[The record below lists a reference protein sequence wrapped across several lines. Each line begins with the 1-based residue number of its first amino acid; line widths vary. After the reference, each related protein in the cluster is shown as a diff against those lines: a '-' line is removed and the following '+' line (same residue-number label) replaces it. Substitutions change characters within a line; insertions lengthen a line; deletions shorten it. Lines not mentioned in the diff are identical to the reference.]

1 MSDSEFEKAYQP
13 LDVGPVTLPNRF
25 IKSAANENMS
35 YRGVPTKAMLAHH
48 QGLAEGGVG
57 MTTMAYL
64 AVEKSGRT
72 LKDQIW
78 LHDGVLQDLRVVTQ
92 AVHDAG
98 GKICAQITHGGS
110 FVTGIFQPR
119 RLLSSMSGVNTAG
132 LLRGNVFR
140 RAMNEKDMA
149 RVTQLFVD
157 AAIRAVEAGF
167 DAVEIHM
174 GHGYLLNQFISP
186 MDNQRT
192 DQYGGSAENRVRFP
206 AAVLKA
212 VKDAV
217 GDRIAVMA
225 KINVADGR
233 RRGASVEDGIV
244 TAKALEAAGADLL
257 VLSAGRNV
265 ESGWFTFGSNMNVA
279 AIQRVL
285 GKWSLSGMAIGLT
298 AKSEP
303 KIEFKPMYLWEYSQQ
318 IRQQVS
324 LPLAYLGGVTSSADV
339 AQAMAGGFE
348 AVALARAFLRE
359 PDLVNR
365 WREDPAQRSKCDHC
379 NSCVAYIYHPAGT
392 WCIHRPVNQIT
403 DNRIP
408 ASQA

>member
-1 MSDSEFEKAYQP
+1 MSDSQFEKAYQP
-13 LDVGPVTLPNRF
+13 LDVGPITLPNRF

-48 QGLAEGGVG
+48 QGLAQGGVG

-64 AVEKSGRT
+64 AVEKAGRT

-78 LHDGVLQDLRVVTQ
+78 LHDDVIQDLRVVTQ
-92 AVHDAG
+92 AVHEAG

-140 RAMNEKDMA
+140 RAMNERDMA

-157 AAIRAVEAGF
+157 AAIRALEAGF

-206 AAVLKA
+206 AAVLRA

-244 TAKALEAAGADLL
+244 TARALEAAGADLL

-318 IRQQVS
+318 IRQAVS
-324 LPLAYLGGVTSSADV
+324 LPLAYLGGVTSSEDV
-339 AQAMAGGFE
+339 SQAMAGGFE
-348 AVALARAFLRE
+348 AVALARALLRE
-359 PDLVNR
+359 PDLINR
-365 WREDPAQRSKCDHC
+365 WRQDPTQRSKCDHC